1 MKKSQAKFINKYD
14 HFDKFEINQEFK
26 HYQGKTLTEGE
37 ESFFS
42 LMTMNHHPI
51 HIDTEYA
58 KKTMYKKNVIVG
70 TYLISLAA
78 GMSVRD
84 ITINSVAALEYK
96 NIKHHFPAFVGDT
109 VYAVSTITDK
119 IKKKND
125 KGILLFKTDLYN
137 QKNIKL
143 ISMSRANLFLLK

>member
-1 MKKSQAKFINKYD
+1 MKKIVQKSFNKLDYFKKFKV
-14 HFDKFEINQEFK
+14 NQKFK
-26 HYQGKTLTEGE
+26 HYPGKTITEGE
-37 ESFFS
+37 ASLFS

-51 HIDTEYA
+51 HIDNEYA
-58 KKTMYKKNVIVG
+58 KKTKFKKNVIVG

-96 NIKHHFPAFVGDT
+96 DIKHHYPAFIGDT
-109 VYAVSTITDK
+109 VYAVSTIVDK
-119 IKKKND
+119 ITKKNG
-125 KGILLFKTDLYN
+125 KGILLFNTNLYN

-143 ISMSRANLFLLK
+143 ISMSRANLFILK

>member
-1 MKKSQAKFINKYD
+1 MKKRQAKFINKSC
-14 HFDKFEINQEFK
+14 HFDKFEINQKFK
-26 HYQGKTLTEGE
+26 HYPGKTLTEGE
-37 ESFFS
+37 ASLFS

-96 NIKHHFPAFVGDT
+96 NIKHHFPAFIGDT

-143 ISMSRANLFLLK
+143 ISMFRANLFLLK